1 MLLTINREAGEATRS
16 RPRATS
22 AKRDETTNSKTSL
35 LHEAGKPTQ
44 CHQTRGYKVGQYLFP
59 LFRTSSTLHTMS
71 RSQVPPGLEH
81 FDRLNPS
88 IWYRQTSL
96 DTSTQDAPQ
105 LVLLVG
111 WMDATARHVSKYTA
125 GYEKLYPSARILAIT
140 STVLDLTL
148 ASEAA
153 KSKRLAPIFEILYA
167 LPPDTKL
174 LLHFFSNAGAI
185 ITMTLFKTYREK
197 TGRMLPVTAVVM
209 DSTPGKAKYETT
221 IRAFSVSLPKNP
233 ILRVIGAVLLRVFF
247 WVYILR
253 AVMSGKGDE
262 VEQSRKVFND
272 KSFFN
277 VNTPRMYIYGVA
289 DLMVDFHFI
298 EEHADEAERL
308 DYKVDREKFLES
320 GHCAHL
326 LDNQDRYWATVQRL
340 WKTVS

>member
-1 MLLTINREAGEATRS
+1 
-16 RPRATS
+16 
-22 AKRDETTNSKTSL
+22 
-35 LHEAGKPTQ
+35 
-44 CHQTRGYKVGQYLFP
+44 
-59 LFRTSSTLHTMS
+59 MS

-88 IWYRQTSL
+88 IWYRQTPL

-262 VEQSRKVFND
+262 VEQSRKVFNTKD
-272 KSFFN
+272 
-277 VNTPRMYIYGVA
+277 VYLR
-289 DLMVDFHFI
+289 
-298 EEHADEAERL
+298 R
-308 DYKVDREKFLES
+308 
-320 GHCAHL
+320 C
-326 LDNQDRYWATVQRL
+326 
-340 WKTVS
+340 